1 MSFRKQFWKNVISLE
16 RYKIV
21 HIDGTMFDMIHPPNQ
36 SINILEP
43 NYCQSI
49 SNKEKNYLVLY
60 LLDAVGSWQ
69 IILPMPYLEKPY

>member
-1 MSFRKQFWKNVISLE
+1 MFQKNW
-16 RYKIV
+16 
-21 HIDGTMFDMIHPPNQ
+21 DQ

-69 IILPMPYLEKPY
+69 IILPIPNLENLTNLIKNPKRF

>member
-1 MSFRKQFWKNVISLE
+1 
-16 RYKIV
+16 
-21 HIDGTMFDMIHPPNQ
+21 MFDMIHPPNQ

-43 NYCQSI
+43 NYFQSI

-69 IILPMPYLEKPY
+69 IILPMLNLERAY

>member
-1 MSFRKQFWKNVISLE
+1 
-16 RYKIV
+16 
-21 HIDGTMFDMIHPPNQ
+21 MFAMIHPPNQ